1 MNSTNFKQIGQ
12 IVKNVGQRARLAD
25 PLSLMMDIDAVND
38 ICPLDFD
45 RMLKDLASNNT
56 QHVDHDIVGITANF
70 DRSNKV
76 LLNEWRPRY
85 GLPKGEA

>member
-1 MNSTNFKQIGQ
+1 MDSTNFKQIGQ

-56 QHVDHDIVGITANF
+56 QHVDHDIVCITANF

-85 GLPKGEA
+85 GLSKGRA